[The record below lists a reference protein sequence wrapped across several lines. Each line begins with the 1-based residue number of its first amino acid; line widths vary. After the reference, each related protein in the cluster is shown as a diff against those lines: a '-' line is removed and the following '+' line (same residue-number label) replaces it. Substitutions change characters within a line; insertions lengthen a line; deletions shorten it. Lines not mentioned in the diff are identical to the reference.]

1 MKRITEQKVIPALS
15 SMEEIER
22 FIEGPL
28 EVCILLSFPLA
39 MLESTINLI
48 HDNGKSVIIHL
59 DLVRGIAND
68 EAGCEYVIQRLK
80 ADGII
85 STQSCIIETAKRNH
99 CIAIQRLFLS
109 DSKTLEK
116 DIAKINKADPD
127 FIEVLPGLA
136 SEIFSFIQVRVHAKL
151 LGGGLIKSDEQI
163 YECLRDGA
171 CAVTISS
178 LSLAEKFF
186 RTHM

>member
-15 SMEEIER
+15 SVEEVKC
-22 FIEGPL
+22 FIDGPL
-28 EVCILLSFPLA
+28 GICILLNFSLA
-39 MLESTINLI
+39 MLENTINMI
-48 HDNGKSVIIHL
+48 HENGKSAIIHL

-85 STQSCIIETAKRNH
+85 STHSCIINTAKKNN
-99 CIAIQRLFLS
+99 CIAIQRILLS
-109 DSKTLEK
+109 DSKSLEK
-116 DIAKINKADPD
+116 DLCKVNQTEPD

-136 SEIFSFIQVRVHAKL
+136 SEIFSFIQVRVNAKL

-171 CAVTISS
+171 SAVTISS
-178 LSLAEKFF
+178 LSLAEKFYK
-186 RTHM
+186 THM